1 MTAQPLEAKPPPPI
15 DESHSSRTSR
25 SAAGWVDC
33 ATSASVKDLYR
44 EGYTP
49 RSLRWISPKPLWE
62 ARNDRIVRVLG
73 DPTNN
78 ERTRWVA
85 AMRAKGDIDPD
96 LIVRTYADAKEL
108 AFMILGDPG
117 EGDDSQYHV
126 LRPLYNTAGGTA
138 FTYIVSDVIYPA
150 GDVNEYEDKFF
161 WPYRSLPGPIY
172 AIPGTTTGTTGCTA
186 S

>member
-33 ATSASVKDLYR
+33 AASASVKDLYR

-49 RSLRWISPKPLWE
+49 RRSGGLARSRCGRPVTIESCACWRSHQQRAHSLGGCDAHEGRHRPGSDCPPLRGREGAVLHDPWRPWRGRRLAVSRPASP
-62 ARNDRIVRVLG
+62 
-73 DPTNN
+73 
-78 ERTRWVA
+78 
-85 AMRAKGDIDPD
+85 
-96 LIVRTYADAKEL
+96 
-108 AFMILGDPG
+108 
-117 EGDDSQYHV
+117 
-126 LRPLYNTAGGTA
+126 LRHRRRDGIHLRRQRCHL
-138 FTYIVSDVIYPA
+138 PA

-172 AIPGTTTGTTGCTA
+172 AIPGNHDWYDGLTA